1 VSDAQAPADK
11 PTSKRLATLEKLAI
25 GAKADAFTKY
35 GLAME
40 YVTLGRIDDAERAF
54 EALRAFE
61 PTYVP
66 MYYQAGVLMKTAG
79 RIDDARAWL
88 EQGVVQAKAKGD
100 SHALGEIQGVL
111 AGL

>member
-1 VSDAQAPADK
+1 MSDQPTEK
-11 PTSKRLATLEKLAI
+11 PTSKRLATLEKLAA

-40 YVTLGRIDDAERAF
+40 YMGLGRTDDAERAF
-54 EALRAFE
+54 EALRAFD

-66 MYYQAGVLMKTAG
+66 MYYQAGVLLKAAG
-79 RIDDARAWL
+79 RVDDARGWL
-88 EQGVVQAKAKGD
+88 EQGVAQAKAKGD

-111 AGL
+111 GSL